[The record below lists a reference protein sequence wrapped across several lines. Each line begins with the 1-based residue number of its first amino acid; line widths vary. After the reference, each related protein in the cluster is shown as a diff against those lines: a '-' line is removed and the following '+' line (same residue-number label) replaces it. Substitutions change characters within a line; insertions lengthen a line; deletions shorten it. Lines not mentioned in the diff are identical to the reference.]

1 MKNSAS
7 RICHQGMA
15 ERDYII
21 VISPHS
27 IPLPREERGFLRR
40 TESEM
45 DDTFFM
51 KEALKEAQKA
61 FEADE
66 VPIGAVAVYKNQI
79 IGRGHNRTEH
89 LQDPTAHAEIIAIT
103 AAANA
108 LGSWRLEDVDV
119 YTTIEPCIMCAG
131 ALVLARVRKV
141 IFGARDE
148 KFGGCGSIFNIV
160 NEQKLNHQIE
170 INEGLLKE
178 QASSLMKRFFK
189 KKREKTAAK
198 DAAVESQSED

>member
-1 MKNSAS
+1 MNN
-7 RICHQGMA
+7 
-15 ERDYII
+15 E
-21 VISPHS
+21 
-27 IPLPREERGFLRR
+27 
-40 TESEM
+40 
-45 DDTFFM
+45 FFM
-51 KEALKEAQKA
+51 REALKEAQKA

-66 VPIGAVAVYKNQI
+66 VPVGTVAVYKNQI
-79 IGRGHNRTEH
+79 IGRGHNRTEQ

-148 KFGGCGSIFNIV
+148 KFGGCGSVFNIV
-160 NEQKLNHQIE
+160 REKKLNHQLE
-170 INEGLLKE
+170 VSEGVMAE
-178 QASSLMKRFFK
+178 HAAALMKEFFAKQRK
-189 KKREKTAAK
+189 KKDKEVFEKL
-198 DAAVESQSED
+198 EQ

>member
-1 MKNSAS
+1 
-7 RICHQGMA
+7 
-15 ERDYII
+15 
-21 VISPHS
+21 
-27 IPLPREERGFLRR
+27 
-40 TESEM
+40 M

-66 VPIGAVAVYKNQI
+66 VPVGAVVVYKNQI

-108 LGSWRLEDVDV
+108 LGSWRLEDVIV

-160 NEQKLNHQIE
+160 GEEKLNHQIE
-170 INEGLLKE
+170 IEEGVLKE
-178 QASSLMKRFFK
+178 QAASLMKKFFIK
-189 KKREKTAAK
+189 QREKKAAK
-198 DAAVESQSED
+198 DAAVESQSDD